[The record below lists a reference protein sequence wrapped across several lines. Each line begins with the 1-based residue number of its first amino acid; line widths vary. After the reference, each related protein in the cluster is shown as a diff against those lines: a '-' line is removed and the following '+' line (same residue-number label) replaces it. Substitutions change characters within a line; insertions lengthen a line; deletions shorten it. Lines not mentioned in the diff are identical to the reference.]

1 MIVCVFSISSVAS
14 ADERRLTEEA
24 AVAAAHLYSPDV
36 AVSRSR
42 ERIAAAEIDV
52 AGTYPNPTVYGAS
65 STQAARLSAGAMLPL
80 LIFGQRGLAMDAAR
94 ADADTTR
101 TETLMA
107 WVDARWATERAFV
120 ELWRS
125 ERALAARKDASALVV
140 KLDAAVTGRAE
151 VGSGPQ
157 IDALRAHAER
167 LSVEADAMA
176 ASAQV
181 RVAAAALARWTGDP
195 PDVDLHVDGN
205 PSTPDAPPPLATL
218 LTQLS
223 ASVHVKREF
232 DDARASRMRAS
243 RERGLNRPLMLL
255 DLGAD
260 AFDSSLPAT
269 NLRAQLAIEVPL
281 FNQRGGFIDRERANE
296 DVAMSRQRAVL
307 ARVSSELVG
316 AYRSYEAATDREKVL
331 TEAVL
336 PASEASVHAMQ
347 DAYDLGRSALLALLD
362 AQRALLITRVDAI
375 EATATRA
382 AAWADVQH
390 ALGSP

>member
-1 MIVCVFSISSVAS
+1 
-14 ADERRLTEEA
+14 
-24 AVAAAHLYSPDV
+24 
-36 AVSRSR
+36 
-42 ERIAAAEIDV
+42 
-52 AGTYPNPTVYGAS
+52 
-65 STQAARLSAGAMLPL
+65 
-80 LIFGQRGLAMDAAR
+80 
-94 ADADTTR
+94 
-101 TETLMA
+101 
-107 WVDARWATERAFV
+107 
-120 ELWRS
+120 
-125 ERALAARKDASALVV
+125 
-140 KLDAAVTGRAE
+140 
-151 VGSGPQ
+151 
-157 IDALRAHAER
+157 
-167 LSVEADAMA
+167 MA